1 MCSHHLPCPCPEL
14 WPHALWYRAP
24 CSLSVQPAASPLA
37 PQGLRVSTNH
47 PPQQLYL
54 PTAASLAAGPR
65 AGPALWKGTLKPF
78 PALPLPPGTLSPPL
92 DTKFP
97 WINQC
102 SQTGP
107 AGTLLYFHPH
117 GSRWELLQCLTTP
130 GSPLQRLGRSRG
142 GVITQDMGRG
152 RLRLL
157 PFCTPCLPTSPPP
170 TQASSNLG
178 TYKIH
183 SQGWWQGHLVQLRDG
198 PSCLPR
204 STSPHGLEVLLF
216 KTKCILLKYS
226 WFTVLC

>member
-1 MCSHHLPCPCPEL
+1 MCSHHLPCSCPEL

-24 CSLSVQPAASPLA
+24 CSLSAQPASSPLA

-54 PTAASLAAGPR
+54 PIAASLAAGPR

-78 PALPLPPGTLSPPL
+78 PALPLPPGSLSPPL

-117 GSRWELLQCLTTP
+117 GFRRELLQFFTTP
-130 GSPLQRLGRSRG
+130 GSPLQRLGRSRRESEPRIWAEEGWCCCHSAQPACPPHHLLLRPPATLGLTKSIHKAG
-142 GVITQDMGRG
+142 G
-152 RLRLL
+152 
-157 PFCTPCLPTSPPP
+157 
-170 TQASSNLG
+170 
-178 TYKIH
+178 
-183 SQGWWQGHLVQLRDG
+183 RD
-198 PSCLPR
+198 
-204 STSPHGLEVLLF
+204 T
-216 KTKCILLKYS
+216 
-226 WFTVLC
+226 